1 MAIAKGG
8 VRLMKNE
15 NTGSLDKAAV
25 ETAAVAQ
32 EAWEKPEIASFAPVR
47 SAQGISYL
55 PGDGVSNLTP

>member
-1 MAIAKGG
+1 
-8 VRLMKNE
+8 MKNE